1 MRRGAI
7 ISAALH
13 LAVIVVLIIGL
24 PHFMRSLPE
33 DTQPVPI
40 EVVTIADKTAVKPQD
55 RPPEPPQPPK
65 PKVRPAPPQ
74 PQQQVAVPKPQ
85 PTPPPPAPKE
95 KAEVKPPPAPEKA
108 PEPKP
113 EPVPE
118 KTAKKEPPP
127 KAPEKA
133 APKERFAD
141 AKPQKK
147 PLPPQPSRDDFVA
160 NLLKNVAPQKVASD
174 QPAPKPEKNPTPP
187 KPVPKVS
194 SVSDQMT
201 ISEID
206 AIRRQF
212 SQCWNYMAAGGK
224 DSRNLVVSI
233 HIELDPSGRVL
244 RANIVDTSRM
254 SDPVYRTAA
263 ESALRAVLNP
273 LCNPLKNLPAKK
285 YDTWKSMTLDFNPSD
300 MLG

>member
-7 ISAALH
+7 ISAVLH
-13 LAVIVVLIIGL
+13 LMVIAIIVIGL
-24 PHFMRSLPE
+24 PHLMRDLPE

-40 EVVTIADKTAVKPQD
+40 EVVTIADKTAMKPQEH
-55 RPPEPPQPPK
+55 PPEPPQPPQ
-65 PKVRPAPPQ
+65 PKVQPPPPQ
-74 PQQQVAVPKPQ
+74 PPQPAAAPKPQ
-85 PTPPPPAPKE
+85 PVPPPPAPKQ
-95 KAEVKPPPAPEKA
+95 AEVKPPPAPEKA
-108 PEPKP
+108 PEPKA
-113 EPVPE
+113 EPIPD
-118 KTAKKEPPP
+118 KTVKKEPPP

-147 PLPPQPSRDDFVA
+147 PPPPQPSREDFVA
-160 NLLKNVAPQKVASD
+160 NLLKDVAPKKVTSNE
-174 QPAPKPEKNPTPP
+174 PAPKPTKNPTPP
-187 KPVPKVS
+187 QSAPKVTS
-194 SVSDQMT
+194 ISDQMT

-206 AIRRQF
+206 AIKRQYYA
-212 SQCWNYMAAGGK
+212 CWNNMAAGSK
-224 DSRNLVVSI
+224 DARNLVVSI

-244 RANIVDTSRM
+244 HANIVDTSRM
-254 SDPVYRTAA
+254 GDPFYRTAA

-273 LCNPLKNLPAKK
+273 QCNPLKDLPTKK